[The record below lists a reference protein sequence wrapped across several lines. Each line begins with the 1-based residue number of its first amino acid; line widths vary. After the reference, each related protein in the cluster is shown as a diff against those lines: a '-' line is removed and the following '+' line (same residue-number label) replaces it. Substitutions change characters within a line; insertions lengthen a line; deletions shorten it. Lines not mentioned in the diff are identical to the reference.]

1 MTSPTAQAIP
11 RSCGLGSCRFP
22 AHDWQAITVRN
33 SGKLLGTG
41 MSLAQIARRIGVS
54 VGTVHRVKQIMIVNG
69 NADPTV
75 QQAA

>member
-1 MTSPTAQAIP
+1 
-11 RSCGLGSCRFP
+11 
-22 AHDWQAITVRN
+22 
-33 SGKLLGTG
+33 

>member
-1 MTSPTAQAIP
+1 
-11 RSCGLGSCRFP
+11 
-22 AHDWQAITVRN
+22 
-33 SGKLLGTG
+33 

-69 NADPTV
+69 NADPNV